1 MPSRR
6 PISANTTADTTI
18 RADENSVY
26 YYTPVRNYL
35 AANSA
40 VYANSTEDYI
50 NKIIEK
56 FLSARLEEE
65 VEKCVKKIYNKKKI
79 DNE

>member
-1 MPSRR
+1 MPSRNFT
-6 PISANTTADTTI
+6 PVTI
-18 RADENSVY
+18 RTDGNSVY
-26 YYTPVRNYL
+26 YTPVENHLEHVYECT
-35 AANSA
+35 ANSM

-50 NKIIEK
+50 NKIVEK

-65 VEKCVKKIYNKKKI
+65 IEKCIKKYSKKKI

>member
-1 MPSRR
+1 MPSR
-6 PISANTTADTTI
+6 NTIPVTI
-18 RADENSVY
+18 RTEGNSVY
-26 YYTPVRNYL
+26 YTPVENYL
-35 AANSA
+35 EHFYECTANST

-50 NKIIEK
+50 NKIVEK

-65 VEKCVKKIYNKKKI
+65 IEKCIKKIYSKKKI

>member
-1 MPSRR
+1 MPSRNSI
-6 PISANTTADTTI
+6 PALTI

-26 YYTPVRNYL
+26 YTPVENYL
-35 AANSA
+35 EHFYECTANST
-40 VYANSTEDYI
+40 VYANSAEDYI
-50 NKIIEK
+50 NKIVEK
-56 FLSARLEEE
+56 YLSTRLEEE